1 MADKKSNTLAE
12 KLILFAVFLVFAG
25 IIVTFAFSWNYVED
39 DDGSANSTVSL
50 QYRTESKPQTVNNQS
65 ATSSTQNSVVGDKI
79 NINTA
84 TAEQLDTLDGIGPSK
99 AEAIVKYRE
108 TQGPF
113 LKIEDIMN
121 VSGIGQK
128 TFENIKDNITVE

>member
-12 KLILFAVFLVFAG
+12 KLILFAVFIVFAG
-25 IIVTFAFSWNYVED
+25 IIVAFAFSWNYVGED
-39 DDGSANSTVSL
+39 DFSGGTVSL
-50 QYRTESKPQTVNNQS
+50 QYHTQSKSQTVNDQS
-65 ATSSTQNSVVGDKI
+65 TEPSKPSGVVGDKI
-79 NINTA
+79 NINFA
-84 TAEQLDTLDGIGPSK
+84 TVDELDTLDGIGPSK

-121 VSGIGQK
+121 VSGIGEK
-128 TFENIKDNITVE
+128 TFEKLKDYITVG